1 MIPMDQL
8 TIVISALR
16 ELEDDSQVPRNVK
29 ASVNTTIK
37 TLEQEGETSIKVSRA
52 LQELEQLT
60 EDNNMQ
66 SYTRTQ
72 LFNIVSLL
80 EVL

>member
-1 MIPMDQL
+1 MDDL
-8 TIVISALR
+8 TNALSALK
-16 ELEDDSQVPRNVK
+16 ELESDSQIPKNVK
-29 ASVNTTIK
+29 AKIASTIQ

-52 LQELEQLT
+52 LQELEQLA

-72 LFNIVSLL
+72 IFNIVSLL